1 MKRII
6 DRERDLVAMSQT
18 KTMTFPNKAEG
29 MDRVMYIE
37 KACSLELVGFG
48 NQMNLRGEGQIVAL
62 SRERYQAD

>member
-48 NQMNLRGEGQIVAL
+48 NQMNLCGEGQIVAL